1 MPGAAWGGQ
10 PGLMPPP
17 LCRARDQRLE
27 EQQLD
32 LEGELRRLMA
42 KPGAWPQPQPAGGGA
57 SVQEAGLVR
66 RSRAPSC
73 RLSRGWSL
81 LGWPTLRRMSL
92 EPETSA
98 APFLAVNGSAS
109 CLGFIPCRVGRPS
122 LPARRAQCEVP
133 PYLMG

>member
-42 KPGAWPQPQPAGGGA
+42 KPGAWPQPQPAGGRGLSLRGGLGA
-57 SVQEAGLVR
+57 PFQGAFLPALPGLV
-66 RSRAPSC
+66 
-73 RLSRGWSL
+73 
-81 LGWPTLRRMSL
+81 T
-92 EPETSA
+92 
-98 APFLAVNGSAS
+98 
-109 CLGFIPCRVGRPS
+109 VGV
-122 LPARRAQCEVP
+122 ADA
-133 PYLMG
+133 